1 MEVSDVRSYNK
12 ASKVTLENTKSRSPY
27 LVNLRRAT
35 KAYTRLHIDPVTIE
49 NTSKGQNN
57 KPVTDRKST
66 NRESVRIALAVCNN
80 STYQT
85 KFNTFKRQNRKSKP
99 ENP

>member
-1 MEVSDVRSYNK
+1 MRSCNK
-12 ASKVTLENTKSRSPY
+12 TSKVTLENTKSRSPY

-35 KAYTRLHIDPVTIE
+35 KVYIRLHIDPVKIE

-66 NRESVRIALAVCNN
+66 NRESVRIAIAIYNK

-85 KFNTFKRQNRKSKP
+85 KFNTFKPQNRKP
-99 ENP
+99 VNP